1 MNLRVAAVITAMT
14 LIWGSTWAAI
24 RIGLQDIPPFA
35 GVAMRFAV
43 ASVLLFVLARVLGIG
58 LGKSRREV
66 VLWWVNGLLVFV
78 ATYGIVYWAEQRV
91 PSGLTAV
98 LFATFPLFVA
108 LLAQVVLPAERF
120 TLRSAVGI
128 VLGFV
133 GVAVIFS
140 EDLGAIAAPGAPFA
154 AAVVLLGSFSAA
166 VANVSVKRWGKGIHP
181 ISLTAVPMAI
191 SAVVM
196 GGISLAVERGRPFE
210 LTPLATG
217 TVLYLAV
224 LGSAFTFYC
233 YFWLMERMPA
243 TKVALTNYG
252 SPVVAVLIGAFV
264 LDEALT
270 ARVVV
275 GTLLVISGVGI
286 TLSRGALRRAAA
298 ERRPVS

>member
-1 MNLRVAAVITAMT
+1 MSERFRVIAALTAMT
-14 LIWGSTWAAI
+14 LVWGSTWAAI
-24 RIGLQDIPPFA
+24 RIGLRDIPPFA

-43 ASVLLFVLARVLGIG
+43 AAVVLLVLARVLGVG

-66 VLWWVNGLLVFV
+66 ALWWVNGILIFV
-78 ATYGIVYWAEQRV
+78 VTYGLVYWAEQRV

-120 TLRSAVGI
+120 TLRSAVGV

-140 EDLGAIAAPGAPFA
+140 EDLGAIAAPGAAFAAAVLLFGPFA
-154 AAVVLLGSFSAA
+154 AAV
-166 VANVSVKRWGKGIHP
+166 ANVAVKRWGQGIHP
-181 ISLTAVPMAI
+181 ISLTAMPMLI

-196 GGISLAVERGRPFE
+196 GVVSLVVERGRPVV
-210 LTPLATG
+210 LTPLAVG

-224 LGSAFTFYC
+224 FGSAFTFYC

-243 TKVALTNYG
+243 TKVALTNYV
-252 SPVVAVLIGAFV
+252 SPVVAVLIGS
-264 LDEALT
+264 LLLGEELT
-270 ARVVV
+270 LRVVA
-275 GTLLVISGVGI
+275 GGLLVVAGVGI
-286 TLSRGALRRAAA
+286 TVSRGARRRGAA
-298 ERRPVS
+298 ER

>member
-1 MNLRVAAVITAMT
+1 MPERFKVLAALTAMT
-14 LIWGSTWAAI
+14 LVWGSTWAAI

-35 GVAMRFAV
+35 GVSMRFAV
-43 ASVLLFVLARVLGIG
+43 AAVVLFALARVLGIG

-66 VLWWVNGLLVFV
+66 VFWWVNGLTVFV
-78 ATYGIVYWAEQRV
+78 GTYGIVYWAEQRV

-120 TLRSAVGI
+120 TLRSGLGV

-140 EDLGAIAAPGAPFA
+140 EDLSAIGEPGASLA
-154 AAVVLLGSFSAA
+154 AAVVLLGSFAA
-166 VANVSVKRWGKGIHP
+166 AAANVAVKRWGQGIHP

-196 GGISLAVERGRPFE
+196 GVVSLAVERGRPMV
-210 LTPLATG
+210 LTPLAVG
-217 TVLYLAV
+217 TVVYLAV
-224 LGSAFTFYC
+224 FGSAFTFYC
-233 YFWLMERMPA
+233 YYWLMERMPA
-243 TKVALTNYG
+243 TKVALTNYV
-252 SPVVAVLIGAFV
+252 SPVVAVLIGSLV

-270 ARVVV
+270 LRVVV
-275 GTLLVISGVGI
+275 GGLLVVAGVGI
-286 TLSRGALRRAAA
+286 TASRGALRRPAAD
-298 ERRPVS
+298 R